1 MLGGNSMAGGRFS
14 VIGSVIGAL
23 VVQTLTTTIYAVG
36 VPPEVTMVVKA
47 LVVIVIY
54 LIQSQMGMKTLKTP
68 AASAGEGAL
77 KAGEAKS

>member
-1 MLGGNSMAGGRFS
+1 MFTPLSFVN
-14 VIGSVIGAL
+14 VSVIGAL

-54 LIQSQMGMKTLKTP
+54 LVQSQMGKKTLKTS
-68 AASAGEGAL
+68 AASAGEATL
-77 KAGEAKS
+77 KAREVKA